1 MFEFDPGKLII
12 IGIVALIVIGPKE
25 LPRVLRQLGQ
35 AVGKMRRMAAEFQG
49 QFMEAMREADMADV
63 KADVEKLAQSA
74 KVGVPFNP
82 LVNPLADIKNELKSA
97 IDKTATPAR
106 SGALP
111 SPDLAAAGAESQAS
125 FSTSPQPTLKEW
137 DSPDSQEGSHE
148 GGAPDQK
155 GPEASKAGIDAEM
168 QALATALKAE
178 IETAPRPDGPRP
190 EQPHIDG
197 AHSPAPLRRDPS
209 LHDNA

>member
-1 MFEFDPGKLII
+1 MFDFDAGKLII

-74 KVGVPFNP
+74 KVDIPF
-82 LVNPLADIKNELKSA
+82 NPLADIKNELKGA
-97 IDKTATPAR
+97 IDGAAPAAK
-106 SGALP
+106 SSALP
-111 SPDLAAAGAESQAS
+111 VADPAAAQAL
-125 FSTSPQPTLKEW
+125 SPPGLPAASDGSGPALKEL
-137 DSPDSQEGSHE
+137 DLPVSPEGPHE
-148 GGAPDQK
+148 GAGADQK
-155 GPEASKAGIDAEM
+155 GQEGSKAGIDAEM

-178 IETAPRPDGPRP
+178 IETAPRP
-190 EQPHIDG
+190 EQPHAGQPHVEGD
-197 AHSPAPLRRDPS
+197 HSAAPLRRDPS
-209 LHDNA
+209 LQDNA